1 MGKSLEDLKAAF
13 AGESQANR
21 KYAVFAKKAEDE
33 GYKQAAKLFRA
44 ASAAEAIHA
53 GTHLRAMQGVKS
65 TAENLQTA
73 IDGEHYEV
81 NSMYPEFIKDAEAE
95 GEKPALA
102 AFKKAIDAEKVHEAL
117 YKEMLAGL
125 SRDGEEYDFYL
136 CPVCGYIHARSAP
149 DVCPICGAPA
159 ERFERYS

>member
-44 ASAAEAIHA
+44 ASLAEAIHA
-53 GTHLRAMQGVKS
+53 GTHLRSMLGVKS

-81 NSMYPEFIKDAEAE
+81 NTMYPEFMKDAEAE

-102 AFKKAIDAEKVHEAL
+102 GFKKAWDAEKVHEVL
-117 YKEMLAGL
+117 YKDMLSSL
-125 SRDGEEYDFYL
+125 SKDGEEYDFYL
-136 CPVCGYIHARSAP
+136 CPVCGHIHARFAP
-149 DVCPICGAPA
+149 DVCPICGAPG
-159 ERFERYS
+159 ERYERIS